1 MPIRLDILL
10 IGNRNLQHQSSVFV
24 TYCALMKKIFVIH
37 FLLLTSSY
45 VLTAQHITTKAE
57 KHIFQGE
64 INRQGK
70 AVGCHHIRAI
80 NIYQTGQIIEGTRTN
95 GPNGLFKA
103 KVKVKSS
110 SGKWVEKIS
119 NGGYSTFFPEKWSEE
134 KTKSE
139 IEKAFPNKRQVNG
152 DLYEGKCSEGWI
164 IQFYV
169 NDDETIST
177 AYPRD
182 WTRNRQL

>member
-1 MPIRLDILL
+1 MKNI
-10 IGNRNLQHQSSVFV
+10 F
-24 TYCALMKKIFVIH
+24 ALN
-37 FLLLTSSY
+37 FLLLTSLSA
-45 VLTAQHITTKAE
+45 LQAQHLSPKAE

-80 NIYQTGQIIEGTRTN
+80 NFYKTAQIVEGTRTN

-103 KVKVKSS
+103 KVKVKSA
-110 SGKWVEKIS
+110 SGKWVDKIS
-119 NGGYSTFFPEKWSEE
+119 NGGYSTFFPEKWTEE
-134 KTKSE
+134 KTKAE
-139 IEKAFPNKRQVNG
+139 IEKAFQNKRQVNG

-169 NDDETIST
+169 NDDETIPT

-182 WTRNRQL
+182 WSRNR